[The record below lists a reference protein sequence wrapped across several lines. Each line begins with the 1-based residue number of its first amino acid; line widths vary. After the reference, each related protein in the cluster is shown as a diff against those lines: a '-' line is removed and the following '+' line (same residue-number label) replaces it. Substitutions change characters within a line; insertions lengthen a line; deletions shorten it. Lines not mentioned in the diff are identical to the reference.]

1 MLADLLPTIET
12 PVQIINGARDRV
24 VPPAN
29 AEFLHQR
36 LPKSKLDL
44 IDAGHFIWEDA
55 ADQYAAL
62 VTSWWAGGYA
72 SVESSR

>member
-1 MLADLLPTIET
+1 
-12 PVQIINGARDRV
+12 
-24 VPPAN
+24 VPPVN
-29 AEFLHQR
+29 AEFLHER

-72 SVESSR
+72 AAGKSR